1 MDALEV
7 LMNEPVNRNA
17 PPFPDFPEQ
26 EYVGRVNRL
35 VCQMDQHDV
44 DAVFLTQPDTVPYF
58 SGHQTSI
65 WPSKNYVIT
74 CLVTRD
80 GKVIMVVPS
89 GEEGN
94 AIQTAWVDEIRV
106 WGRASD
112 QDGPQALPQALG
124 QVLRDHGLRGGR
136 IGAEIGPAQR
146 INLPIVLWDEVR
158 EALAPATFVDA
169 SPLLAQVTL
178 VKSSLELE
186 RMRKAAT
193 CTCAGIRAGL
203 EALRPGISE
212 REVAQAVYVG
222 MMQAGATTPGVFQV
236 RAGRDRFRAQN
247 CMPSDYRL
255 QSGDLVFFDGGAT
268 YRGYFC
274 DMARLGTVGS
284 LTPQQAKMARVVLE
298 ANQAAREAVRPG
310 APIAGIYRQAF
321 EVFERT
327 GYADYVIIRSFG
339 HSLGTS
345 IHEAPRLG
353 PTTPGILEPG
363 MVFSV
368 EPGLHDWKKWEL
380 GVFLI
385 EDVVAVTEEGQEVLT
400 PLDREVWIAH

>member
-1 MDALEV
+1 MTETTT
-7 LMNEPVNRNA
+7 RNIPA
-17 PPFPDFPEQ
+17 FPDFPEQ
-26 EYVGRVNRL
+26 EYAGRVERL
-35 VCQMDQHDV
+35 VRQMDRHDI
-44 DAVFLTQPDTVPYF
+44 DAVFLTQSDTVPYF
-58 SGHQTSI
+58 SGHQSSI
-65 WPSKNYVIT
+65 WPSRNYVIT

-80 GKVIMVVPS
+80 GKVIMVVPA

-94 AIQTAWVDEIRV
+94 ALQTAWADEIRV

-112 QDGPQALPQALG
+112 SDGPQALPQALG
-124 QVLRDHGLRGGR
+124 LTLRDHGLQGGR
-136 IGAEIGPAQR
+136 IGAETGPAQR
-146 INLPIVLWDEVR
+146 VNLPICLWDQVR
-158 EALAPATFVDA
+158 EAVAPATMVDA

-178 VKSSLELE
+178 IKSSLEIE
-186 RMRKAAT
+186 RMGQAAT

-203 EALRPGISE
+203 ETLRPGITE

-255 QSGDLVFFDGGAT
+255 QAGDLVFFDGGAT
-268 YRGYFC
+268 YRGYYC
-274 DMARLGTVGS
+274 DMARLGAVGS
-284 LTPQQAKMARVVLE
+284 LAPKQVEMARVVLE
-298 ANQAAREAVRPG
+298 ANRAAREAVRPG
-310 APIAGIYRQAF
+310 APIAGIYRQAMD
-321 EVFERT
+321 VFERA

-345 IHEAPRLG
+345 IHETPRLG
-353 PTTPGILEPG
+353 PTTPGSLEPG

-368 EPGLHDWKKWEL
+368 EPGLHDWKNWEL

-385 EDVVAVTEEGQEVLT
+385 EDVVVVTEKGHQVLT
-400 PLDREVWIAH
+400 PLDREGWSAA